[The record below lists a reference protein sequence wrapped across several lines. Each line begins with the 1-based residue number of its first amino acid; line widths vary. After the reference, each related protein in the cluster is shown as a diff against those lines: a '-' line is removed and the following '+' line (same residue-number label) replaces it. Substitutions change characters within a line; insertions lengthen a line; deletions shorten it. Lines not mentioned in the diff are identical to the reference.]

1 MDGGGTVR
9 YAPDGGMVQGPG
21 GQTAFTHGIEVGVA
35 RADGGTLK
43 QQTDALLQG
52 FTRSNPELRRQG
64 GYSRADIGGRQGLTT
79 TLSNV
84 SEVTGQAEAVNVST
98 VQLADGSLLFLV
110 GVAPSSE
117 ARAYLDTFARVRRS
131 VELADNGR

>member
-1 MDGGGTVR
+1 MQDKFI
-9 YAPDGGMVQGPG
+9 AQ
-21 GQTAFTHGIEVGVA
+21 
-35 RADGGTLK
+35 
-43 QQTDALLQG
+43 
-52 FTRSNPELRRQG
+52 RQRLCKTCL
-64 GYSRADIGGRQGLTT
+64 SQDIGGRQGLTT

-131 VELADNGR
+131 VELAPALRVVRTIRITKPNKRRTEKLWMERNFFIRSCYTNIARIAKPNSLQFCTN

>member
-1 MDGGGTVR
+1 
-9 YAPDGGMVQGPG
+9 
-21 GQTAFTHGIEVGVA
+21 
-35 RADGGTLK
+35 
-43 QQTDALLQG
+43 
-52 FTRSNPELRRQG
+52 
-64 GYSRADIGGRQGLTT
+64 
-79 TLSNV
+79 V